1 MDASKLEPQPCEGND
16 TNNSETLDHAMLV
29 STHTFTA
36 RRAHQ
41 EPRALPRRPT
51 VMASGCSH

>member
-16 TNNSETLDHAMLV
+16 TNNSKTLDHAMLV

-36 RRAHQ
+36 RRAHTKN
-41 EPRALPRRPT
+41 RVRSHPT

>member
-1 MDASKLEPQPCEGND
+1 MDAYKLEPQPGD

-36 RRAHQ
+36 RRAHTKN
-41 EPRALPRRPT
+41 RVRSHPT